1 MVRHSAGA
9 TSIAGYC
16 EVDRAHDNLD
26 APTPSVAPNID
37 APQWSFAVDVRG
49 LPVSLR
55 GFLEDL
61 HVQSLLSDHLL
72 QRSVLFLQSFE
83 FLGHLRLHAT
93 NLLPPA
99 VIGLLGNLKLLA
111 DDHPPVFVPV

>member
-1 MVRHSAGA
+1 MDVAWLKHAFHEVNVVHRPAGA
-9 TSIAGYC
+9 TGIAGYY

-61 HVQSLLSDHLL
+61 HVQSLLGDHLL
-72 QRSVLFLQSFE
+72 RPSVLFLQDFE
-83 FLGHLRLHAT
+83 FLQDS
-93 NLLPPA
+93 PQE
-99 VIGLLGNLKLLA
+99 K
-111 DDHPPVFVPV
+111 